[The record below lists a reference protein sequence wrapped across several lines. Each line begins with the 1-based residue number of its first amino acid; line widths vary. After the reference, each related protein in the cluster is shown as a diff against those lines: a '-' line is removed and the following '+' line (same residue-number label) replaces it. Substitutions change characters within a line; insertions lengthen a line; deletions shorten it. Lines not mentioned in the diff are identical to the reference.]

1 MSSSNRNWQ
10 EVNFVELKLCSCIP
24 SIKPFFLVV
33 ASCFPC
39 VCGQNSQS
47 KHINM
52 MLTALS
58 LKILSLVQTETAG
71 KLQTVFEISL
81 WSYIHSHKPAFIFS
95 RTDAVDA
102 DFNLFIL
109 TQWWPQT
116 MCYDQMVS
124 FSFIYLLIILT
135 RDRYFNIFWKRQD
148 DTLEFVWYDLPIKPR
163 ETPIGIENLRMPNNF
178 GLIYFTPK
186 KMKKRDLIA
195 G

>member
-1 MSSSNRNWQ
+1 
-10 EVNFVELKLCSCIP
+10 
-24 SIKPFFLVV
+24 
-33 ASCFPC
+33 
-39 VCGQNSQS
+39 
-47 KHINM
+47 

-71 KLQTVFEISL
+71 KLKTVFEISL

-135 RDRYFNIFWKRQD
+135 QDRYFNAIWKRQD

-163 ETPIGIENLRMPNNF
+163 ETPIWIENLRMPNNF

>member
-1 MSSSNRNWQ
+1 
-10 EVNFVELKLCSCIP
+10 
-24 SIKPFFLVV
+24 
-33 ASCFPC
+33 
-39 VCGQNSQS
+39 
-47 KHINM
+47 

-58 LKILSLVQTETAG
+58 LKILGLVQTETAG
-71 KLQTVFEISL
+71 KLKTVFEISL

-135 RDRYFNIFWKRQD
+135 QDRYFNAIWKGKM
-148 DTLEFVWYDLPIKPR
+148 TLLNLFGMTCLLNPGKLPY
-163 ETPIGIENLRMPNNF
+163 E
-178 GLIYFTPK
+178 
-186 KMKKRDLIA
+186 
-195 G
+195 